1 MKILAINGS
10 PRKNANTATLL
21 KKALEGA
28 TKHGAQTELIH
39 LYDLNYKGCM
49 SCFACKLKNGKSYGK
64 CAHKDDLQPLLEK
77 IEGVDAII
85 LGSPI
90 YFGNVTGM
98 MRSFIERLAFPYTVY
113 DVNYSSLFP
122 RKIPIGFIYTMNLD
136 EKRMQEWGY
145 VSTLKGAENRLG
157 SIFGSSEALYVT
169 DTYQFKDYSKYE
181 VTAFSEEL
189 KAKRRKE
196 EFPKDCEKAFDMGAR
211 FTTKG
216 VSSAYNSEV
225 APH

>member
-1 MKILAINGS
+1 MKIVAINGS

-21 KKALEGA
+21 QKALEGA
-28 TKHGAQTELIH
+28 AKQGAQTELVH
-39 LYDLNYKGCM
+39 LYDLNYQGCV

-64 CAHKDDLQPLLEK
+64 CAHKDELIPLLESLR
-77 IEGVDAII
+77 EADAIL

-90 YFGNVTGM
+90 YFGNITGM
-98 MRSFIERLAFPYTVY
+98 MRSFIERLAFQYTIY

-122 RKIPIGFIYTMNLD
+122 RKIPIGLMYTMNLD
-136 EKRMQEWGY
+136 EKRMREWGY
-145 VSTLKGAENRLG
+145 VEALQGLEKRLG

-181 VTAFSEEL
+181 VTAFSEPH
-189 KAKRRKE
+189 KAQRRKE
-196 EFPKDCEKAFDMGAR
+196 VFPKDCEKAYDMGVR
-211 FTTKG
+211 FATQG
-216 VSSAYNSEV
+216 VSPTFSSEM

>member
-1 MKILAINGS
+1 MNIVAINGS

-21 KKALEGA
+21 KHALKGA
-28 TKHGAQTELIH
+28 EAQSAQTELIH
-39 LYDLNYKGCM
+39 LYDLNYKGCV
-49 SCFACKLKNGKSYGK
+49 SCFACKLTHGKSYGK
-64 CAHKDDLQPLLEK
+64 CAHKDELKPLLEK
-77 IEGVDAII
+77 LRDADAII

-90 YFGNVTGM
+90 YFGNITGM
-98 MRSFIERLAFPYTVY
+98 MRSFIERLAFQYTLY

-122 RKIPIGFIYTMNLD
+122 RKIPIGLIYTMNLD
-136 EKRMQEWGY
+136 EKRMREWGY
-145 VSTLKGAENRLG
+145 VEALSGLENRLG

-189 KAKRRKE
+189 KAKRREE
-196 EFPKDCEKAFDMGAR
+196 EFPKDCAKAYNMGAN
-211 FTTKG
+211 FCTQG
-216 VSSAYNSEV
+216 VASAYESEN

>member
-1 MKILAINGS
+1 MKIVAINGS

-28 TKHGAQTELIH
+28 EKQGAQTELIH
-39 LYDLNYKGCM
+39 LYDLHYQGCV
-49 SCFACKLKNGKSYGK
+49 SCFACKLKSGKSYGK
-64 CAHKDDLQPLLEK
+64 CAHKDELKPLLETLRDA
-77 IEGVDAII
+77 DAIL

-90 YFGNVTGM
+90 YFGNITGM
-98 MRSFIERLAFPYTVY
+98 MRSFIERLAFQYTIY

-136 EKRMQEWGY
+136 EKRMREWGY
-145 VSTLKGAENRLG
+145 IEALSGLEKRLG
-157 SIFGSSEALYVT
+157 SIFGSSEVLYVT

-181 VTAFSEEL
+181 VTAFSEPH
-189 KAKRRKE
+189 KAQRRKE
-196 EFPKDCEKAFDMGAR
+196 VFPIDCEKAYDMGAR
-211 FTTKG
+211 FVTIGAVLASKNE
-216 VSSAYNSEV
+216 S

>member
-1 MKILAINGS
+1 MNIVAINGS

-21 KKALEGA
+21 KHALAGA
-28 TKHGAQTELIH
+28 EKNGAHTELVH
-39 LYDLNYKGCM
+39 LYDFNYTGCV
-49 SCFACKLKNGKSYGK
+49 SCFACKLIGGKSYGK
-64 CAHKDDLQPLLEK
+64 CAHKDELKPLLEK
-77 IEGVDAII
+77 LRDADAIL

-90 YFGNVTGM
+90 YFGNITGM
-98 MRSFIERLAFPYTVY
+98 MRSFIERFAFQYTLY
-113 DVNYSSLFP
+113 DANYSSLFP

-136 EKRMQEWGY
+136 EKRMHEWGY
-145 VSTLKGAENRLG
+145 VAALSGLEKRLG

-196 EFPKDCEKAFDMGAR
+196 VFPQDCEKAYDMGVR
-211 FTTKG
+211 FCTQGAVAT
-216 VSSAYNSEV
+216 YESEN

>member
-21 KKALEGA
+21 KNALKGA
-28 TKHGAQTELIH
+28 TAQGAETELIH
-39 LYDLNYKGCM
+39 LYDLNYKGCV
-49 SCFACKLKNGKSYGK
+49 SCFACKLKSGKSYGK

-77 IEGVDAII
+77 LRGVDAIL

-90 YFGNVTGM
+90 YFGNITGM
-98 MRSFIERLAFPYTVY
+98 MRSFIERLAFQYTLY

-122 RKIPIGFIYTMNLD
+122 RKIPVGFIYTMNLD
-136 EKRMQEWGY
+136 EKRMREWGY
-145 VSTLKGAENRLG
+145 REALKGLEKRLG

-181 VTAFSEEL
+181 VTAFSETL
-189 KAKRRKE
+189 NAKRREE
-196 EFPKDCEKAFDMGAR
+196 EFPKDCEKAYDMGAR
-211 FTTKG
+211 FVTQG
-216 VSSAYNSEV
+216 ALSAYESET

>member
-1 MKILAINGS
+1 MKIVAINGS

-21 KKALEGA
+21 KHALKGA
-28 TKHGAQTELIH
+28 EKQGAQTELVH
-39 LYDLNYKGCM
+39 LYDLNYKGCV
-49 SCFACKLKNGKSYGK
+49 SCFACKLIGGKSYGK
-64 CAHKDDLQPLLEK
+64 CAHKDELKPLLEK
-77 IEGVDAII
+77 LRDVDAIL

-90 YFGNVTGM
+90 YFGNITGM
-98 MRSFIERLAFPYTVY
+98 MRSFIERLAFQYTLY
-113 DVNYSSLFP
+113 DANYSSLFP
-122 RKIPIGFIYTMNLD
+122 RKIPIGLMYTMNLD
-136 EKRMQEWGY
+136 EKRMREWGY
-145 VSTLKGAENRLG
+145 VEALQGLEKRLG

-196 EFPKDCEKAFDMGAR
+196 VFPQDCEKAFDMGER
-211 FTTKG
+211 FVTNG
-216 VSSAYNSEV
+216 VSSTFCSEH

>member
-1 MKILAINGS
+1 MNIVAINGS

-21 KKALEGA
+21 KHALAGA
-28 TKHGAQTELIH
+28 EKNGAHTELVH
-39 LYDLNYKGCM
+39 LYDLNYTGCV
-49 SCFACKLKNGKSYGK
+49 SCFACKLIGGKSYGK
-64 CAHKDDLQPLLEK
+64 CAHKDELKPLLEK
-77 IEGVDAII
+77 LRDADAIL

-90 YFGNVTGM
+90 YFGNITGM
-98 MRSFIERLAFPYTVY
+98 MRSFIERFAFQYTLY
-113 DVNYSSLFP
+113 DANYSSLFP

-136 EKRMQEWGY
+136 EKRMREWGY
-145 VSTLKGAENRLG
+145 VAALSGLEKRLG

-189 KAKRRKE
+189 KAKRHKE
-196 EFPKDCEKAFDMGAR
+196 VFPQDCEKAYDMGVKFCTQGAVA
-211 FTTKG
+211 T
-216 VSSAYNSEV
+216 YESEN

>member
-1 MKILAINGS
+1 MKIIAINGS

-28 TKHGAQTELIH
+28 KQHGAKTELVH
-39 LYDLNYKGCM
+39 LYDFAYQGCI
-49 SCFACKLKNGKSYGK
+49 SCFSCKLPKGKSYGK
-64 CAHKDDLQPLLEK
+64 CAHKDALKPLLEK
-77 IEGVDAII
+77 LHDADAIL

-90 YFGNVTGM
+90 YFGNITGM
-98 MRSFIERLAFPYTVY
+98 MRSFIERLAFQYTVY
-113 DVNYSSLFP
+113 DVHYSSLFP

-145 VSTLKGAENRLG
+145 VETLKGLEKRLG

-169 DTYQFKDYSKYE
+169 DTYQFKDYSKYKI
-181 VTAFSEEL
+181 TAFSEPL

-196 EFPKDCEKAFDMGAR
+196 VFPIDCEKAYDMGAR
-211 FTTKG
+211 FVTIG
-216 VSSAYNSEV
+216 AFLASNSESV
-225 APH
+225 PH